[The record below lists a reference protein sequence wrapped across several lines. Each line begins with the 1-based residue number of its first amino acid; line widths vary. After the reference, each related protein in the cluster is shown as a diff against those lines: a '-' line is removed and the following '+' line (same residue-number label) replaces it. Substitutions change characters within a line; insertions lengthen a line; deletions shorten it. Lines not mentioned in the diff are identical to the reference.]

1 MQSKYAVVI
10 VTFQPDIERVVG
22 NVRELRRQGFYVVI
36 VDNFSDS
43 IAEIRER
50 SDCDKLVELPEN
62 KGIAAALNAGMR
74 AAGENGAQWN
84 LSLDQD
90 TMVAEN
96 LIDE

>member
-50 SDCDKLVELPEN
+50 SGCDKLVELPEN

-74 AAGENGAQWN
+74 AAVENGAQWT

-96 LIDE
+96 LLE